1 MVLYKFVSIFYLN
14 KRKEKISDN
23 VANTIA
29 CLLDGYY
36 QLKKNKSYITIN
48 TLCKRAGFSRTTFY
62 RLFPNLDSLEALFKE
77 ILLYHLDYYSKE
89 YFSFYTK
96 REAQNFVRIYKDVS
110 SMLKY
115 FTIFMNDYDFMK
127 SHKAALKKM
136 FLKEAPCPASYS
148 AHQKILYQYLVEC
161 FCSYN
166 SDIVLYYYQ
175 NKNERNLDEHLTYAQ
190 IISNQLLK
198 IFDKI
203 ADKQI

>member
-1 MVLYKFVSIFYLN
+1 
-14 KRKEKISDN
+14 
-23 VANTIA
+23 
-29 CLLDGYY
+29 
-36 QLKKNKSYITIN
+36 
-48 TLCKRAGFSRTTFY
+48 
-62 RLFPNLDSLEALFKE
+62 
-77 ILLYHLDYYSKE
+77 
-89 YFSFYTK
+89 
-96 REAQNFVRIYKDVS
+96 
-110 SMLKY
+110 
-115 FTIFMNDYDFMK
+115 MNDYDFMK